1 MPWKYLPTASFLK
14 RTFSLTLFL
23 KLCYLHVAVFD
34 SYVIFEQS
42 YLRTKCQFELFKIV
56 TRLETREKE
65 QKEKKCKELREEER
79 IEKKKQKKIFSNEKK
94 IFRSLLSLKIIPFYS
109 EKIYILKAFCYLK
122 CVRRKD
128 CFFMAQVSS

>member
-1 MPWKYLPTASFLK
+1 M
-14 RTFSLTLFL
+14 TLFL
-23 KLCYLHVAVFD
+23 KLCSLHVAVFD

-94 IFRSLLSLKIIPFYS
+94 NI
-109 EKIYILKAFCYLK
+109 
-122 CVRRKD
+122 
-128 CFFMAQVSS
+128 